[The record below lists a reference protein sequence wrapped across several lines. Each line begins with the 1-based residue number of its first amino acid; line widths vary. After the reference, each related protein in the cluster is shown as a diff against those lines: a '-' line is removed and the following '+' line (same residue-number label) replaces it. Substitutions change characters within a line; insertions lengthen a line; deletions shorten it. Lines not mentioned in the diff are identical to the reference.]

1 VKVTLRSDDSHSV
14 HEVQL
19 FACVSQRLHDLRS
32 ACANT
37 LVLFQYCFSL
47 HFYSLSCQPCFLWC
61 LLLFYEYGT
70 IKYKNSTHDTF
81 FFLIPSS
88 PNSSISD
95 LERKVSVTLWE
106 RFRNTVT
113 RLLHRITEST
123 GTPFPVTIP
132 QMFVIEF
139 PSASTSHQRRL
150 GAFDD
155 LCYNSSSSHN
165 ITYVML

>member
-1 VKVTLRSDDSHSV
+1 MKVTLRSDDSHSV

-113 RLLHRITEST
+113 RLLQVGLSFFV
-123 GTPFPVTIP
+123 GTVPYNGIYRHPF
-132 QMFVIEF
+132 
-139 PSASTSHQRRL
+139 SR
-150 GAFDD
+150 
-155 LCYNSSSSHN
+155 YN
-165 ITYVML
+165 TTDVRY